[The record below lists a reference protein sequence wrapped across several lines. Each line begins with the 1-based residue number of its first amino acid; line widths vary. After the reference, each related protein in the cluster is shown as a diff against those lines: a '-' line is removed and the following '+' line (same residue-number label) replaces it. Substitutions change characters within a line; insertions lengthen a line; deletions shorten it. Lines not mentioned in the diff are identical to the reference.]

1 MPGSTIRL
9 RLRRALSLVLAAAF
23 AAVTG
28 AAALA
33 YLAPTRGQLHRVWLD
48 GHQLDLN
55 AGPSNDTLPVVSPDG
70 TRVAFVSDR
79 GERAQPPTNIVHL
92 YLVGSDG
99 HGLQRVSSALSDE
112 QSLGGQVAWSPDGKR
127 LVVAASARAAN
138 RIGLLASLSL
148 ITPGKPQRVIARAP
162 IILSPEWSPGG
173 RVIAFNTGDS
183 RNNEVW
189 AVTPAGKRI
198 WRVKGRTLNDV
209 WSATGQLAV
218 LGRGSINVYD
228 RRGRLRMSFIGRSFA
243 WSQDGKRLASL
254 VSNRV
259 EVRSLSGRR
268 LFQKRIPG
276 LHTFYL
282 GIFWVDGGHVV
293 VPVGDELAQRSVSID
308 IANGRISNVSSRYW
322 ALRSPDSSHIA
333 ETVKAGR
340 GVLLRVSR
348 LDGSGAHTLVRRPNC
363 PDLIESDV
371 QWLPDGSSLVVD
383 FRCQGR

>member
-1 MPGSTIRL
+1 M
-9 RLRRALSLVLAAAF
+9 
-23 AAVTG
+23 
-28 AAALA
+28 
-33 YLAPTRGQLHRVWLD
+33 
-48 GHQLDLN
+48 
-55 AGPSNDTLPVVSPDG
+55 
-70 TRVAFVSDR
+70 
-79 GERAQPPTNIVHL
+79 
-92 YLVGSDG
+92 
-99 HGLQRVSSALSDE
+99 
-112 QSLGGQVAWSPDGKR
+112 
-127 LVVAASARAAN
+127 
-138 RIGLLASLSL
+138 
-148 ITPGKPQRVIARAP
+148 IARAP